1 MTSKAPD
8 EVKPVRLTV
17 AILTLNEERRIAAC
31 IRSASFAD
39 QIIVADSGSKDR
51 TCEIAASLG
60 AEVYHYQDW
69 QGFAVQRNRLLAHAR
84 GEYIFFLD
92 ADEEFTSDLVIEV
105 EAAVA
110 SGRNQIWEVLW
121 NQVAFGK
128 PLTRMRTTS
137 GVQRLFRRESIRAF
151 AGVVHESAQLVTP
164 GLPIRRFKGRL
175 LHYSRESVHGSLLK
189 LAQYAQL
196 GAAKRAQAGKR
207 GGVVLGLFSSF
218 ATFVRMYLFRGGI
231 LCGAE
236 GFLFCLLVALE
247 GFFRYAALKYDQG
260 QLDKLASRG

>member
-1 MTSKAPD
+1 
-8 EVKPVRLTV
+8 
-17 AILTLNEERRIAAC
+17 
-31 IRSASFAD
+31 
-39 QIIVADSGSKDR
+39 
-51 TCEIAASLG
+51 
-60 AEVYHYQDW
+60 
-69 QGFAVQRNRLLAHAR
+69 
-84 GEYIFFLD
+84 
-92 ADEEFTSDLVIEV
+92 
-105 EAAVA
+105 
-110 SGRNQIWEVLW
+110 
-121 NQVAFGK
+121 
-128 PLTRMRTTS
+128 MRTTS

-236 GFLFCLLVALE
+236 GFLFCRLVALE

>member
-92 ADEEFTSDLVIEV
+92 ADEEFTPDLVIEV

-121 NQVAFGK
+121 NQV
-128 PLTRMRTTS
+128 
-137 GVQRLFRRESIRAF
+137 
-151 AGVVHESAQLVTP
+151 
-164 GLPIRRFKGRL
+164 
-175 LHYSRESVHGSLLK
+175 
-189 LAQYAQL
+189 
-196 GAAKRAQAGKR
+196 
-207 GGVVLGLFSSF
+207 
-218 ATFVRMYLFRGGI
+218 
-231 LCGAE
+231 
-236 GFLFCLLVALE
+236 
-247 GFFRYAALKYDQG
+247 
-260 QLDKLASRG
+260 